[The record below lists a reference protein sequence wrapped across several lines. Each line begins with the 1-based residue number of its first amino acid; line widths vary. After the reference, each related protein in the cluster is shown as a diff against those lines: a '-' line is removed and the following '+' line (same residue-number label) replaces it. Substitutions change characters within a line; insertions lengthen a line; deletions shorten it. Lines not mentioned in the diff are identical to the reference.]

1 MYSIRQMHISLHRN
15 YRKTQQAG
23 NHCVLSTPVHNLSK
37 CHRTAKHSHYFYF
50 LKITFKPT
58 ISIRQIFEVLKQPLG
73 PQGSVSWGIV
83 RSRNVRV
90 PIETH
95 SRDFSITILI
105 N

>member
-1 MYSIRQMHISLHRN
+1 METIVFCLPLYITCPSVTER
-15 YRKTQQAG
+15 
-23 NHCVLSTPVHNLSK
+23 LSTA
-37 CHRTAKHSHYFYF
+37 TFAIF
-50 LKITFKPT
+50 LKITCKPT
-58 ISIRQIFEVLKQPLG
+58 IPICQIFEVLKQPLG